1 MTDGGNATEPGGS
14 EQGQGQAQ
22 GGKDGSAWGS
32 GLSFPRPPAALART
46 PLFEC
51 SQTPAPPCHPAAG
64 GNLSPTPTPPFFS
77 STATVLIQATFVT
90 TVTMMSLAVS
100 LTDGGDQWS
109 VSYVD
114 LAGSHGVPG
123 GVAPRRAPFS
133 GAVLR

>member
-1 MTDGGNATEPGGS
+1 MLPSPGAASKGKGKPRGGRTGVLGGVVFPS
-14 EQGQGQAQ
+14 RAHQLPRLGLLSL
-22 GGKDGSAWGS
+22 SA
-32 GLSFPRPPAALART
+32 PRPLP
-46 PLFEC
+46 
-51 SQTPAPPCHPAAG
+51 PPCHPAAG